1 MPSKHA
7 TSLVKVGGCTE
18 DKKKECEKKKMKCY
32 EETGVCHSL
41 KFFEKKS
48 TSKSLKPAP
57 EVQKKTPSPVQ
68 KQEEIKTDK
77 TIRNFIKE
85 LKNYKTAKEAIEKI
99 FKDDNNADSI
109 IKELNEKDKE
119 NTKSRQG
126 FIYDS

>member
-1 MPSKHA
+1 
-7 TSLVKVGGCTE
+7 
-18 DKKKECEKKKMKCY
+18 MKCY

>member
-1 MPSKHA
+1 MSSKPA
-7 TSLVKVGGCTE
+7 TSRVKVRCTE

-57 EVQKKTPSPVQ
+57 EVQKKTPSHVQ